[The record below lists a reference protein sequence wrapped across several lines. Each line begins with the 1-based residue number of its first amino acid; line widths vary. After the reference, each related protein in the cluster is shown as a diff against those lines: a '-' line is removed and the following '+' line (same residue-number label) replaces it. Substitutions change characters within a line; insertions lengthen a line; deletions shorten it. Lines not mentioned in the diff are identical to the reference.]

1 MFLLDTYFII
11 PIGFGI
17 MLEVFL
23 TGVLV
28 ALIGAAG
35 HTFFVYS
42 MKDDRAEK
50 RLQRYYDASN
60 YPWEKLSKQ
69 DDEDKKRRPRIQKST
84 LIGIILLLAAV
95 IVLIFLILVVNH
107 VHSAPE
113 VT

>member
-17 MLEVFL
+17 MLEAFL

-35 HTFFVYS
+35 YTFFVYS

-50 RLQRYYDASN
+50 RLQRYYDANN

-69 DDEDKKRRPRIQKST
+69 DDDKKRRPRIQKST